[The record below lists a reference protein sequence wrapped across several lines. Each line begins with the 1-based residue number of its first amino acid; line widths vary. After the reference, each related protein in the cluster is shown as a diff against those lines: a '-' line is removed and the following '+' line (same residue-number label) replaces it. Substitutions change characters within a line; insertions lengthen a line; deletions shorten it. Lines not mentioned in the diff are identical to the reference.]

1 MTSRSSSLPTW
12 SWTTGSGLGLILALV
27 AVAVGALA
35 GFAGPLIAVAVL
47 LGLAVAAV
55 MVRRLAYS
63 LYAMIA
69 VITLLPYG
77 SLPVRVVFTPTF
89 LDLAMASALAIYL
102 LQWMNGSRRT
112 LALTPVHGPLL
123 VFITLTV
130 FAFVAGLPN
139 GPLTSNLIRQFA
151 ELLLSMSFVLLLTDV
166 VRGAATLTHL
176 TRAMMWGGALAA
188 AIGIVLYLLPVDQ
201 TNALLSVL
209 RPFGYPSGEVVRY
222 IEDNPANAQRAIA
235 TAIDPNALG
244 GLLAMIGALLA
255 PQVVAERP
263 TAGPR
268 WLVAGMFVLVGVCVV
283 LTFSR
288 GAMAALAAGLL
299 VIAGLRYRRL
309 LLVMGAAAILI
320 AVLPVTQGYVERF
333 VAGLQGADLATQM
346 RFGEYDDALR
356 LISRYPLFGVGFSGT
371 PTRDLYLG
379 VSNAYLLMATQM
391 GLVGLAAFGMLMA
404 SIWVWCLSRW
414 PLVRADLL
422 IAPQWLG
429 LLAGLTA
436 ALTVG
441 LVDHYFFNLD
451 FQSAGAL
458 FWTFIG
464 LLLAATRLAGS
475 REVSRV
481 SGEDLQGRK
490 NH

>member
-1 MTSRSSSLPTW
+1 MTSRPFSFSTW
-12 SWTTGSGLGLILALV
+12 SWTTGPGLGLVLAV
-27 AVAVGALA
+27 IAVAVGALA
-35 GFAGPLIAVAVL
+35 GFAGPLIALAVL
-47 LGLAVAAV
+47 IGLAIAAV
-55 MVRRLAYS
+55 MVRRLEYS
-63 LYAMIA
+63 LYAMIG

-89 LDLAMASALAIYL
+89 LDLAMVAAMAIYL

-112 LALTPVHGPLL
+112 MTLTPVHGPLL
-123 VFITLTV
+123 IFITLTV

-139 GPLTSNLIRQFA
+139 GPLTSSLIRQFA
-151 ELLLSMSFVLLLTDV
+151 ELLMSMSFVIVLTDV
-166 VRGAATLTHL
+166 VHDEGVLNRL
-176 TRAMMWGGALAA
+176 TRALMWGGSLAA
-188 AIGIVLYLLPVDQ
+188 AIGIVLYLVPVDV
-201 TNALLSVL
+201 TNTVLSTL
-209 RPFGYPSGEVVRY
+209 RPFGYPAGEVVRY

-268 WLVAGMFVLVGVCVV
+268 WLVTVQFVLVGVCVV

-288 GAMAALAAGLL
+288 GAMAALAAGLVL
-299 VIAGLRYRRL
+299 IAVLRYRRL
-309 LLVMGAAAILI
+309 LLLMAAAAALI

-346 RFGEYDDALR
+346 RFGEYEDALR
-356 LISRYPLFGVGFSGT
+356 LISRYPIFGVGFAGT

-391 GLVGLAAFGMLMA
+391 GLVGLGAFGILIA
-404 SIWVWCLSRW
+404 TLVGWCLSRW
-414 PLVRADLL
+414 RRVRADDR
-422 IAPQWLG
+422 IAPQWSG
-429 LLAGLTA
+429 LLAGVVA

-464 LLLAATRLAGS
+464 LLLAATRLAH
-475 REVSRV
+475 
-481 SGEDLQGRK
+481 GEDARLARI
-490 NH
+490 